1 MSVGANPEEALKGL
15 ALGGGAVF
23 QEILKLHVDNLTES
37 GLDKKSYSLARIAA
51 LIALGAEEAS
61 FVTNINTAMEW
72 GVTADEIIGV
82 LIALAPQVG
91 TVRIIA
97 AAPKVAI
104 ALGVVTGD

>member
-1 MSVGANPEEALKGL
+1 MSVGANPEEALKGM

-23 QEILKLHVDNLTES
+23 QEILKMQVDNLTES

-61 FVTNINTAMEW
+61 YVANIEVAMEW

-97 AAPKVAI
+97 AAPKVAT

>member
-1 MSVGANPEEALKGL
+1 MSVGANPDEALRGM
-15 ALGGGAVF
+15 ALGDGAVMA
-23 QEILKLHVDNLTES
+23 EVLKLHVDNLTES

-61 FVTNINTAMEW
+61 FVTNINTAIEW
-72 GVTADEIIGV
+72 GVTSDEIIGV

-91 TVRIIA
+91 TVRIVA
-97 AAPKVAI
+97 AAPKVAT